1 MKCRRSSDPRKRPP
15 CYYVI
20 KTPFYDQKD
29 FKNFVTNIIKSAI
42 QSKINNKY
50 KKRRTD

>member
-20 KTPFYDQKD
+20 KTPFYYQKD
-29 FKNFVTNIIKSAI
+29 FKNFVTNIIKYGI
-42 QSKINNKY
+42 QYKISIIY
-50 KKRRTD
+50 QD